1 MMRQR
6 LNAGR
11 VALWT
16 LCILLVVFLV
26 APIFVIVITSFNDTP
41 YLEFPPRGFSLRWY
55 ANFFSSAHWIEPALL
70 SFRVALI
77 TMAGATILGTAAAL
91 GIVRGRFRAKR
102 SLELFFVSPL
112 VVPIV
117 VMALG
122 LYFLFSGYH
131 VLDTP
136 LALCLGHTV
145 IATPLVIVI
154 VLAALRVTDPSME
167 LAARSLG
174 ATYWHALWHVTLPS
188 IKPAVLSGAAFA
200 FLISFDEVVIAIF
213 LGGPDTTTLP
223 KRMWETI
230 RFEIDPTLTAISSLL
245 TLTAVLVLVGV
256 ELAGRSPRPNGSEG
270 A

>member
-1 MMRQR
+1 MIIK
-6 LNAGR
+6 R
-11 VALWT
+11 VLPIRIALWI
-16 LCILLVVFLV
+16 LCGTIIVFLI
-26 APIFVIVITSFNDTP
+26 APIVVIVITSFNDTP
-41 YLEFPPRGFSLRWY
+41 YLEFPPRHVSLRWY
-55 ANFFSSAHWIEPALL
+55 ANFFSSPHWFEPALL
-70 SFRVALI
+70 SLRVALV
-77 TMAGATILGTAAAL
+77 TMVTATFLGSLAAI
-91 GIVRGRFRAKR
+91 GIVRGRFRWKR
-102 SLELFFVSPL
+102 SLELFLISPM

-131 VLDTP
+131 LIGTP
-136 LALCLGHTV
+136 FALYLGHTV

-154 VLAALRVTDPSME
+154 VLAALRVTDPSMD

-174 ATYWHALWHVTLPS
+174 ANYWRALWYVTIPS
-188 IKPAVLSGAAFA
+188 IRPAVVSGAAFA

-213 LGGPDTTTLP
+213 LGGPDATTLP

-245 TLTAVLVLVGV
+245 TLVAILVLVGV
-256 ELAGRSPRPNGSEG
+256 ELARRSHGQDRV

>member
-1 MMRQR
+1 MTIRHLR
-6 LNAGR
+6 PGR
-11 VALWT
+11 AALWL
-16 LCILLVVFLV
+16 LCGLVLVFLL
-26 APIFVIVITSFNDTP
+26 APILVIVVTSFNGTP
-41 YLEFPPRGFSLRWY
+41 YLEFPPKRLSLRWY
-55 ANFFSSAHWIEPALL
+55 TNFFFSAHWYEPALL
-70 SFRVALI
+70 SLWIAVV
-77 TMAGATILGTAAAL
+77 TMATATVLGTLAAI

-102 SLELFFVSPL
+102 TLELFFVSPM

-131 VLDTP
+131 LLGTP
-136 LALCLGHTV
+136 IALYLGHTV

-154 VLAALRVTDPSME
+154 VAAALRVIDPSAE

-174 ATYWHALWHVTLPS
+174 ASYWRALWHVTIPS
-188 IKPAVLSGAAFA
+188 IKPAIVSGAAFA

-213 LGGPDTTTLP
+213 LGGPDATTLP

-245 TLTAVLVLVGV
+245 TLVAVLVLVGV
-256 ELAGRSPRPNGSEG
+256 ELVRRPRRADQPT
-270 A
+270 